1 MSLHP
6 QIASQLED
14 IVDDLM
20 AEGYTEE
27 EAIDIAWTRFNGWSE
42 VKAND

>member
-6 QIASQLED
+6 EIASQLED
-14 IVDDLM
+14 IVDDLI

-27 EAIDIAWTRFNGWSE
+27 EASDIAWTRFNGWSE
-42 VKAND
+42 VKAK